1 MKHLERYTA
10 KNSFDYFIH
19 KDLAGF
25 LGRELDLYLKIQ
37 VLNLDDLAL
46 GDAARLRRALARV
59 RTIRH
64 MADKI
69 IAFLAQLEDFQKR
82 LWLKKKFVL
91 ETQYCMTL
99 DRVPDTLY
107 PEIAANTAQREEWVE
122 LLAIDEIAGDLGN
135 GGTGYSEPLT
145 VEFLK
150 ANPYLLLDTRH
161 FDADFTDR
169 ILAALS
175 DAGPLEDHL
184 DGLLVHGEN
193 FQALNL
199 LQSRYWKQVDC
210 IYIDPPYNTDSSSI
224 LYTTSRIRRGF
235 R

>member
-1 MKHLERYTA
+1 MLEKHLERYTA

-25 LGRELDLYLKIQ
+25 LRRELDLYLKSE
-37 VLNLDDLAL
+37 VLNLDDLAM

-91 ETQYCMTL
+91 ETQWCVTL
-99 DRVPDTLY
+99 DRVPGALY
-107 PEIAANTAQREEWVE
+107 PEIAANAAQREEWVE

-135 GGTGYSEPLT
+135 GGTSYGEPLS

-150 ANPYLLLDTRH
+150 ANPYHGAGHRALRCGLHGPAAGRAIRMPDPWMNRWMGCSST
-161 FDADFTDR
+161 AR
-169 ILAALS
+169 I
-175 DAGPLEDHL
+175 
-184 DGLLVHGEN
+184 
-193 FQALNL
+193 
-199 LQSRYWKQVDC
+199 SR
-210 IYIDPPYNTDSSSI
+210 P
-224 LYTTSRIRRGF
+224 
-235 R
+235 